1 MPRKTKR
8 LYDNMIHSN
17 SQKKKSTDALA
28 EKRKRIDEEEA
39 KPNKKPSTQ
48 AAAVKG
54 KKPSKK

>member
-28 EKRKRIDEEEA
+28 EKRKRLDEEEV
-39 KPNKKPSTQ
+39 KPNKKPTK
-48 AAAVKG
+48 AAAKG
-54 KKPSKK
+54 KPSKK